1 MKSRLGYFFLVTVLM
16 IVPSAS
22 GYIGSQL
29 SRGPVESFTLTDQ
42 NGDEYSLLNDSDGVV
57 VVSFIFTRCPDVCP
71 VLTQQLTSV
80 EMNCPKENLRMY
92 RSSQSQLTQS
102 TTHQRHSMSTQNV
115 MVLHGLT

>member
-1 MKSRLGYFFLVTVLM
+1 MKSRLGYFFLIAVLM

-80 EMNCPKENLRMY
+80 EMQLSERELEDVSFISITVDPKHDTPED
-92 RSSQSQLTQS
+92 
-102 TTHQRHSMSTQNV
+102 SMSTQNV